1 VLDLMLLELL
11 LLKLLMLEPLLLEL
25 LVMENLLL
33 EQLLLLLLSKT
44 KIKLFELEDDGSPSQ
59 RQSNSEPELLEI
71 RDESIEDED
80 EEHELM
86 TLLQLLLEDESNC
99 STKSSKS

>member
-1 VLDLMLLELL
+1 MLLELL

-59 RQSNSEPELLEI
+59 RQSNSEPELQSLI
-71 RDESIEDED
+71 
-80 EEHELM
+80 LC
-86 TLLQLLLEDESNC
+86 LQEWCEKWQLNINVAKSNV
-99 STKSSKS
+99 

>member
-33 EQLLLLLLSKT
+33 EQLLLLLPKT

-59 RQSNSEPELLEI
+59 RQSNSEPELLELK
-71 RDESIEDED
+71 DESIEDED

-99 STKSSKS
+99 STKSSKLL